1 MLLFSESS
9 GNHIMA
15 IVVKKKRV
23 KGLWVEVVLCIGSA
37 SMGRLEVYLIFFFSA
52 VLLGLMRAIASAC
65 FVSESMNFPVSY
77 AVCIFLLGH
86 LSY

>member
-15 IVVKKKRV
+15 IVVKKRV
-23 KGLWVEVVLCIGSA
+23 KGLWVEIVLCIGSA

-65 FVSESMNFPVSY
+65 FVSESMNY
-77 AVCIFLLGH
+77 LFLFLMLCASSSLGI
-86 LSY
+86 

>member
-1 MLLFSESS
+1 MLFSESS

-15 IVVKKKRV
+15 IVVKKRV

-37 SMGRLEVYLIFFFSA
+37 SMGRLEVYLFFFSA

-65 FVSESMNFPVSY
+65 FVSESMNY
-77 AVCIFLLGH
+77 LFLFLMLCASSSLGI
-86 LSY
+86 